1 MHFHLLNFLEIATF
15 FSKRAPKAR
24 VFRIPLPEFC
34 GGGLMGKPMVGEE
47 GQRPPPSPP
56 KDRPCLPPVE
66 VKQEDRLPFSWG
78 REYLS
83 HKGDFLTN

>member
-1 MHFHLLNFLEIATF
+1 
-15 FSKRAPKAR
+15 
-24 VFRIPLPEFC
+24 
-34 GGGLMGKPMVGEE
+34 MGKPMVGEE